1 MNHGR
6 KKSPRDRP
14 SRSLAFQAHAVP
26 ECLLLG
32 PRFEESAGGCRDGG
46 EIRPKILRR
55 LLGVWGRRES
65 SRPPTGGHA
74 AALSR
79 RSDFVGI
86 EPVNDS
92 VFAVI
97 YRCDSQF
104 ILPRAERLS
113 RPIRTQLDTYSCFTQ
128 SHRLEA
134 RGYRDIARQELSEL
148 VTGGVVKLRVMDV
161 LLMRLRL

>member
-1 MNHGR
+1 MNLDR
-6 KKSPRDRP
+6 KKTPRGRP
-14 SRSLAFQAHAVP
+14 SSRCLAFQAHAVP

-32 PRFEESAGGCRDGG
+32 PRFEESSGGCRDGG

-55 LLGVWGRRES
+55 LLGVGGGRES
-65 SRPPTGGHA
+65 SRPPTSGHA

-79 RSDFVGI
+79 RLDFVGI

-113 RPIRTQLDTYSCFTQ
+113 RPIRTQLDTYSMSIHVLRRVTNWRLGDTET
-128 SHRLEA
+128 SHA
-134 RGYRDIARQELSEL
+134 RS
-148 VTGGVVKLRVMDV
+148 
-161 LLMRLRL
+161 